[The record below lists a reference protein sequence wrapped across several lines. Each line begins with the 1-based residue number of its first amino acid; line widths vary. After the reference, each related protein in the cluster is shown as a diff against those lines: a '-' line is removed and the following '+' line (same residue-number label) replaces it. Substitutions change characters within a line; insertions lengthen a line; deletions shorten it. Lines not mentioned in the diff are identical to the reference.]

1 MRYSRLAGLV
11 LSGLVGLATPGTASA
26 QASGGQPPAGTAASP
41 PGGQAAPATT
51 ATRTTWYFYKVRW
64 GYQGEFLN
72 LFQKNHY
79 PLLKAQQE
87 LGRFVS
93 IRTLVPTYH
102 GDGRADWTFAVE
114 LVARDGVTGLPTE
127 EELIRK
133 LYPDEATFNRE
144 ERRRFEI
151 LDAHWDVP
159 LDGINF
165 ETRQLSGR

>member
-1 MRYSRLAGLV
+1 
-11 LSGLVGLATPGTASA
+11 
-26 QASGGQPPAGTAASP
+26 
-41 PGGQAAPATT
+41 
-51 ATRTTWYFYKVRW
+51 
-64 GYQGEFLN
+64 
-72 LFQKNHY
+72 
-79 PLLKAQQE
+79 
-87 LGRFVS
+87 
-93 IRTLVPTYH
+93 
-102 GDGRADWTFAVE
+102 VE